1 MKSTQFVLF
10 DKKHAQEISFRRTV
24 LVHFKTRVE
33 FPLNKYILVFR
44 LHMAPTRWN
53 VMACRSGTMII
64 MVLSDLRIYPNA
76 LTYSVS
82 FCISMKRSLFFSKSF
97 LWHYSGICEENVKQV
112 QHVRDFETA
121 AFACKKQTEN
131 YIAKSLPIL

>member
-1 MKSTQFVLF
+1 
-10 DKKHAQEISFRRTV
+10 
-24 LVHFKTRVE
+24 
-33 FPLNKYILVFR
+33 
-44 LHMAPTRWN
+44 
-53 VMACRSGTMII
+53 MII

-82 FCISMKRSLFFSKSF
+82 FCISMKRSFFFFFSTSF

-112 QHVRDFETA
+112 QHVRDFETG
-121 AFACKKQTEN
+121 AFACKKQMEN